1 MKQNFDSQKPQ
12 LRFQMKIE
20 NMMKLRGTREYREGA
35 GEIRREEGGETE
47 RQVVNRYIR
56 ELVRK

>member
-1 MKQNFDSQKPQ
+1 MK
-12 LRFQMKIE
+12 ME
-20 NMMKLRGTREYREGA
+20 NMMKLRWTREYREGA

-47 RQVVNRYIR
+47 RQDGNRYIR